1 MKRVLA
7 TVVLIVL
14 CLSLFGCGV
23 DYTKE
28 GTISND
34 QQLAASY
41 IEKIPGKLYF
51 IPHTVN
57 EADFPK
63 YYAAFLKAYPNL
75 KIVGFTEVADESR
88 NNRALGYF
96 ILTESK

>member
-7 TVVLIVL
+7 AVVLIVL
-14 CLSLFGCGV
+14 CLSLFGCGA

-28 GTISND
+28 GTVSSD
-34 QQLAASY
+34 QQLTASY

-51 IPHTVN
+51 IPHN
-57 EADFPK
+57 YGDADFPK
-63 YYAAFLKAYPNL
+63 YYDAFLKAYPNL
-75 KIVGFTEVADESR
+75 KIVGITEVINESKDSV
-88 NNRALGYF
+88 ALGYF